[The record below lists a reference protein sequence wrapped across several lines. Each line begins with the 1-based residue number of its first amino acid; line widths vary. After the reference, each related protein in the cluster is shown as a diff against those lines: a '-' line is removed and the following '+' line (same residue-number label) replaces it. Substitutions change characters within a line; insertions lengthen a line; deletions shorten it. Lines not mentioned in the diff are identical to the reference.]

1 MYILYCECRLNE
13 LKEGNMTLV
22 PIKCPYCEKDVS
34 IIIEVGETKQ
44 YICFQCSNKFTVQSN
59 IQILKSEELK

>member
-1 MYILYCECRLNE
+1 
-13 LKEGNMTLV
+13 MTLV

-44 YICFQCSNKFTVQSN
+44 YICFQCSKKFTVISN
-59 IQILKSEELK
+59 IQILKNEELK